1 MYSPYTNTRYAS
13 DVTYRNSYKT
23 RFIGYTVEQ
32 QNTVGAIIN
41 ILGGSG
47 AANEASEVT
56 YLTLGRTM
64 VSGEELQKILNPN
77 GLPPPQVSSSTL
89 FYDPTVSP
97 FSIAI
102 LPDRT
107 IFMTDGSSTLYTIVD
122 GGKVAVSTG
131 ITGPAPSFT
140 GMTVANGILYV
151 LDTANSKVY
160 IGNNEGALT
169 PISITGLVHP
179 MKIQVSGTSIYLLEE
194 GASTIKMAS
203 TTGGAATVIAGSTA
217 GFADGPSPQFNIPMG
232 FSIDA
237 TGENLYIADTGNSL
251 IRVLSL
257 TTHVASTL
265 AGNSTLYNG
274 PTPTDNVGNRDGKGI
289 HGESLVYYP
298 EDIAISPAGILY
310 IADTLNNNI
319 RKLTDG
325 NLLTIAGALGT
336 DPIYDIS
343 PPGYTDGV
351 GNNSRW
357 HLPSGIQYI
366 NGAIYV
372 IEPVN
377 HAVRILLVSS

>member
-1 MYSPYTNTRYAS
+1 MYFPYTNTRYAS

-41 ILGGSG
+41 VLGGSG

-56 YLTLGRTM
+56 YLVLGRTL
-64 VSGEELQKILNPN
+64 VSGEELEQILNPN
-77 GLPPPQVSSSTL
+77 GPPPPQVPSSTF

-102 LPDRT
+102 LPNGT
-107 IFMTDGSSTLYTIVD
+107 IFMTDGSSTLYRIVD
-122 GGKVAVSTG
+122 GEKVAVDTG
-131 ITGPAPSFT
+131 VTGPEPSFT

-151 LDTANSKVY
+151 LDTANSTVY
-160 IGNNEGALT
+160 IGNDEGALT
-169 PISITGLVHP
+169 PISITGIVNP

-194 GASTIKMAS
+194 GASTIKVAS
-203 TTGGAATVIAGSTA
+203 TTGGPATVIAGSTA
-217 GFADGPSPQFNIPMG
+217 GFADGPSPQFNNPMG

-237 TGENLYIADTGNSL
+237 TGGNLYIADTGNSL

-257 TTHVASTL
+257 TTNIASTL
-265 AGNSTLYNG
+265 AGNSIAYDG
-274 PTPTDNVGNRDGKGI
+274 STPSDNDGNRDGKGI
-289 HGESLVYYP
+289 YGESLVYYP
-298 EDIAISPAGILY
+298 KDITTSPSGTLY

-325 NLLTIAGALGT
+325 NLVTIAGAVGT

-351 GNNSRW
+351 GASSRW
-357 HLPSGIQYI
+357 NSPSGIQYI
-366 NGAIYV
+366 NGGIYV

-377 HAVRILLVSS
+377 HAVRILQII